1 MQLLGFRNGLPLALS
16 LCLFS
21 PAPAQPLGRD
31 LELAVVE
38 STNRF
43 RSDQG
48 LSRLTADDILSEIA
62 RRHSQEMLEQGYL
75 SHTSPN
81 AMCRTITDRLRLGL
95 RYCLSAGENLH
106 RSEGEARPRV
116 ADEAMES
123 WIVSPAHRKNLL
135 SRRFNRVGVGVAS
148 KGEVYVFTQLFSY
161 EPIII
166 QSLNCQ
172 PEPSGFKVQIDA
184 LVADGPEQGSLF
196 FQGKRKLDWSCQ
208 PDRSF
213 RAELVVPGPGLL
225 EIGQLV
231 APRDWKVETEIPLP
245 LP

>member
-1 MQLLGFRNGLPLALS
+1 MKLLAFRNSLVWLAL
-16 LCLFS
+16 LC
-21 PAPAQPLGRD
+21 PALVAQPLGRD
-31 LELAVVE
+31 LELALLE

-48 LSRLTADDILSEIA
+48 LSRLTADDILCEIA
-62 RRHSQEMLEQGYL
+62 RRHSQEMLDQGYL

-81 AMCRTITDRLRLGL
+81 AMCRTVTDRLRLGL

-106 RSEGEARPRV
+106 RSEGEARARV
-116 ADEAMES
+116 ADEALES

-135 SRRFNRVGVGVAS
+135 SRRFNRLGVGVAH
-148 KGEVYVFTQLFSY
+148 KGEVYVLTQLFSY

-166 QSLNCQ
+166 QSLSCQ
-172 PEPSGFKVQIDA
+172 PDPSGFKVQLDG
-184 LVADGPEQGSLF
+184 LVADGPQQGSLF
-196 FQGKRKLDWSCQ
+196 FQGKRKLDWTCK

-213 RAELVVPGPGLL
+213 HCELVVPEPGLL